1 MDNEKLKNLK
11 KAIDL
16 HIHSVNSDGDN
27 TIEELIQ
34 LAQQEDLRVI
44 AITDHNMFS
53 ITEQLHVGN
62 LTVIPAAEF
71 SATYGVSGKDDT
83 TEIHIIGLFPDGVNP
98 DDFYEIFKDIDK
110 GKTAYVKAVLRSL
123 EERGIDITLEEV
135 NNVKCDCK
143 FVGRYQISKVMVNK
157 GLARSIEDSMDNFI
171 GNFSPYYIPSSKYI
185 NYASLNMIVQ
195 QIRKSGGIP
204 ILAHPYGYA
213 LNEAEIEQ
221 LIIDFKKS
229 AGALAGMEVYYEK
242 YLQEESKVNF
252 LRKMQKKY
260 NLLASASS
268 DRHRVEQPFASAG
281 DIKLFEDMLATYKN
295 NRKSNSEY

>member
-1 MDNEKLKNLK
+1 MDNEKLKILK

-34 LAQQEDLRVI
+34 LAHQEALRVI

-53 ITEQLHVGN
+53 ITEQLHIGN

-71 SATYGVSGKDDT
+71 SATYGVAGKDT

-98 DDFYEIFKDIDK
+98 DDFFEIFKDIDK
-110 GKTAYVKAVLRSL
+110 GKMAYVKAVLKSL
-123 EERGIDITLEEV
+123 EGRGIEITLEEV
-135 NNVKCDCK
+135 NHVKYDCK
-143 FVGRYQISKVMVNK
+143 FAGRYQISKVMVNK
-157 GLARSIEDSMDNFI
+157 GYTQSIEDSMDNYI

-185 NYASLNMIVQ
+185 NYASLNTIVQ

-221 LIIDFKKS
+221 LIIDFKKV
-229 AGALAGMEVYYEK
+229 AGALAGMEVYYER
-242 YLQEESKVNF
+242 YLQEKSQVNF

-281 DIKLFEDMLATYKN
+281 DIKLFEDMIAAYKN